1 VGQSVKL
8 AALGTLIGVI
18 GAYGLA
24 RAVASLLFG
33 VSPSDPATYLGAV
46 ALTLIAA
53 LVATWLPMRRAA
65 TIDPVESLRRT

>member
-33 VSPSDPATYLGAV
+33 VTPSDPATYLGAV

>member
-8 AALGTLIGVI
+8 AALGVSIGVVT
-18 GAYGLA
+18 AFGLA
-24 RAVASLLFG
+24 TMVASVLFG
-33 VSPSDPATYLGAV
+33 VTPSDPKTYISAV
-46 ALTLIAA
+46 VVTLVAS